1 MLKRLKQ
8 AWKRDRLGVLG
19 VGSVIAGFIV
29 WASPVLFY
37 WCGSDPF
44 SFSVGLPVSIRVGCV
59 VFQVFNPW
67 NFPAFA
73 TSLVIGCF
81 LLLLRRR

>member
-1 MLKRLKQ
+1 MSRIKQ

-19 VGSVIAGFIV
+19 VGIVLAGFIV
-29 WASPVLFY
+29 WASPLVFVY
-37 WCGSDPF
+37 CGGDPVY
-44 SFSVGLPVSIRVGCV
+44 FSVGLPIRINLGCAN
-59 VFQVFNPW
+59 FQVFNPW

-73 TSLVIGCF
+73 TSLVIGGF